1 MRLSKTA
8 SIVTGFLSSLA
19 GTLGSFL
26 FINGLSTDLQ
36 SVRDQRATM
45 VAQVESLT
53 NVQLQYYM
61 ANQQGDM
68 IFALVHN
75 PAQARSDIATLLFGG
90 NVLDRATPMRNLI
103 GVLALAGKL
112 DYAKT
117 YGGYVKVNEQAR
129 DTGAMAD
136 YQKLKR
142 LEQGALELGTAHVAT
157 LHQQIAA
164 ADQKVAAI
172 EASLRWRQAALIGL
186 MSFGSTVLLLAN
198 LLDERQAVH
207 KSMPP
212 DASTK
217 TNTSGVAA

>member
-1 MRLSKTA
+1 MRISKTA

-26 FINGLSTDLQ
+26 FVNGLSTDLQ
-36 SVRDQRATM
+36 MVRDQRAVM

-75 PAQARSDIATLLFGG
+75 PAQARSDVAALLFGG

-103 GVLALAGKL
+103 GALALAGKL

-117 YGGYVKVNEQAR
+117 YAGYVQVNQQAR

-136 YQKLKR
+136 YQKLKL
-142 LEQGALELGTAHVAT
+142 LEQGALELGTAHIAT
-157 LHQQIAA
+157 LHQQIAT
-164 ADQKVAAI
+164 ADQNVAAI

-186 MSFGSTVLLLAN
+186 MSFGSAVLLLAN
-198 LLDERQAVH
+198 LLDERQSVRA
-207 KSMPP
+207 PALP
-212 DASTK
+212 DTGSK
-217 TNTSGVAA
+217 TNPHGANA